1 MWTYKDEETHAKC
14 MDVWALGVTFY
25 QMIYGTYP
33 FKVGSKLQDTSR
45 SIIEDP

>member
-1 MWTYKDEETHAKC
+1 MWTDEDEETHAKC